1 MINKVILLGNVGKD
15 PEVRHLEGG
24 GVVANF
30 TLATSERFRD
40 KSGLLQERTEWHNV
54 VCWGPSADRAEK
66 YVRKGTQLYVEGKI
80 RTRSYDAKDGSKRYV
95 TEIYV
100 DVMQL
105 LGKKGDAPGVPAAAP
120 AQGVYNPQ
128 PQQQS
133 YSAPA
138 APSAPQYSAPA
149 APSAPQYSAPAAPSF
164 DPATDMGGTETDDLP
179 F

>member
-30 TLATSERFRD
+30 TLATSEKFRD
-40 KSGLLQERTEWHNV
+40 KSGLMQERTEWHNI

-66 YVRKGTQLYVEGKI
+66 YVRKGTQLYIEGKI
-80 RTRSYDAKDGSKRYV
+80 RTRNYDAKDGSKRYV

-105 LGKKGDAPGVPAAAP
+105 LGKKGDTPGAPIQAP
-120 AQGVYNPQ
+120 SQGGYAPQ

-138 APSAPQYSAPA
+138 APGYE
-149 APSAPQYSAPAAPSF
+149 APSAPSYDPAA
-164 DPATDMGGTETDDLP
+164 DMGGTETDDLP

>member
-1 MINKVILLGNVGKD
+1 M
-15 PEVRHLEGG
+15 RHLEGG

-40 KSGLLQERTEWHNV
+40 KSGLLQERTEWHNI

-66 YVRKGTQLYVEGKI
+66 FVKKGTQLYIEGKI

-95 TEIYV
+95 TEIYA

-105 LGKKGDAPGVPAAAP
+105 LGRKGDNPASAATGTQ
-120 AQGVYNPQ
+120 A
-128 PQQQS
+128 S
-133 YSAPA
+133 PA
-138 APSAPQYSAPA
+138 APQFTS
-149 APSAPQYSAPAAPSF
+149 PAAPSF
-164 DPATDMGGTETDDLP
+164 ETPADLGGTETDDLP